1 MLSHSAILLLI
12 IFPLFRWIFP
22 LEKGDR
28 LYGGSVKIR
37 SIDES
42 GNLFIKSRLSS
53 LKSLYVFELVVN
65 NYSSCAGFSVCFE
78 KVSFLTFESGGN
90 TRMSFG
96 V

>member
-42 GNLFIKSRLSS
+42 GNHFIERNVLSVF
-53 LKSLYVFELVVN
+53 LKLY
-65 NYSSCAGFSVCFE
+65 
-78 KVSFLTFESGGN
+78 
-90 TRMSFG
+90 
-96 V
+96 

>member
-1 MLSHSAILLLI
+1 MDISSG
-12 IFPLFRWIFP
+12 
-22 LEKGDR
+22 KGDR

-78 KVSFLTFESGGN
+78 KVSFLAFESGGN